1 MRPRDRGNARDGRAC
16 LLTRTGRRTC
26 TVGVCRL
33 LRVAQDNSQDWQT
46 VKSKNGLVLQKNRRR
61 LFTKDDAPFFRGIFN
76 VQCDPEALIKVRPTA
91 AATAVSSE
99 RGAT

>member
-1 MRPRDRGNARDGRAC
+1 M
-16 LLTRTGRRTC
+16 LTRAGRRTYV
-26 TVGVCRL
+26 VGVCRL

-76 VQCDPEALIKVRPTA
+76 VQCDPEALIEVRPTV
-91 AATAVSSE
+91 AVRSVV
-99 RGAT
+99 RNVA